1 MSRLHAT
8 ACNYMGVAYNF
19 EGQRDY
25 ALKYLREGLESASF
39 ADDEYLTIKLC
50 INIADIERQKGDIV
64 KASQFYRKALRVA
77 NTCNEN
83 TNVFNICT
91 GLAQIYSD
99 LRNFELS
106 DSNFK
111 LAEQQ
116 LDDRTVYEKY
126 IFHNSKG
133 VRYYYQDD
141 YKTAIKCFREAYG
154 FSLLIANP
162 VCKTI
167 VEANMGEMF
176 SLLGQI
182 DSAYYFID
190 KANIYVSS
198 MDPVDDSFRFY
209 INSIYSYLAIKE
221 NKLSKAQ
228 KYLNQIYDSTVI
240 GPSYIHLHNKRMME
254 FYEKNND
261 YKNAFFYQKE
271 VSRYDDSLRNI
282 QLMRNIAE
290 TDMRYSQDTTI
301 LKQDILIAK
310 AKVMTSKVINWALLV
325 TISLIMVIMITSMSI
340 LYLRKN
346 NRESYMRQLEMI
358 NGLRMENVRN
368 RMSPHFM
375 FNVLNSL
382 LPSFSNN
389 RELYRPLV
397 TFINMMRN
405 NLVASENLV
414 TSLSCEMQL
423 VDNFVALR
431 RLTYINTPAVNWK
444 IDSDINLSCEII
456 SMMIQIPVENAL
468 KYAFVGREDNKDNF
482 IIISITQSEK
492 FIKIKIK
499 DNGIGFN
506 PSAFYSSTKGTG
518 NGLKMLYKTIEIINS
533 KNTDKISFQI
543 GNVADFGDQSS
554 GTLVKIEIP
563 KGCDYYYEKYKSLV

>member
-1 MSRLHAT
+1 M
-8 ACNYMGVAYNF
+8 V
-19 EGQRDY
+19 
-25 ALKYLREGLESASF
+25 
-39 ADDEYLTIKLC
+39 LC
-50 INIADIERQKGDIV
+50 QCPCLQ
-64 KASQFYRKALRVA
+64 S
-77 NTCNEN
+77 
-83 TNVFNICT
+83 
-91 GLAQIYSD
+91 
-99 LRNFELS
+99 
-106 DSNFK
+106 
-111 LAEQQ
+111 
-116 LDDRTVYEKY
+116 
-126 IFHNSKG
+126 
-133 VRYYYQDD
+133 
-141 YKTAIKCFREAYG
+141 
-154 FSLLIANP
+154 
-162 VCKTI
+162 
-167 VEANMGEMF
+167 
-176 SLLGQI
+176 
-182 DSAYYFID
+182 
-190 KANIYVSS
+190 
-198 MDPVDDSFRFY
+198 VDDVSRGDVV
-209 INSIYSYLAIKE
+209 IHQVNRE
-221 NKLSKAQ
+221 HE
-228 KYLNQIYDSTVI
+228 QIYDSTVI

-397 TFINMMRN
+397 TFINMMRD

-518 NGLKMLYKTIEIINS
+518 NGLQMLYKTIEIINS
-533 KNTDKISFQI
+533 KNTYKISFQI

-563 KGCDYYYEKYKSLV
+563 TGCVYYYENYKSRF